1 MEEMWCGPRRGF
13 DENTYQKELVY
24 DMKLMNLRLVKA
36 VSSATW
42 IYSLLFLLYL
52 GSRLTLNAD
61 HVHLNDLFIDYVP
74 FFTFL
79 TTGIC
84 LLAINLVSLIIYL
97 EIRRVC
103 AGTRGSIHRNHT
115 NGTFPIKSK
124 GLGPKQNGDALY
136 GILESVGISYLSMK
150 VVIIWFFSLSI
161 WVYITYLSL
170 ANPPSPP
177 YWPISLIMFVISYVC
192 MVIMIKEKDSR
203 VASRPV

>member
-1 MEEMWCGPRRGF
+1 
-13 DENTYQKELVY
+13 
-24 DMKLMNLRLVKA
+24 MKLMNLRLVKA

-52 GSRLTLNAD
+52 GARLTLNAN

-97 EIRRVC
+97 ESRRAY
-103 AGTRGSIHRNHT
+103 AGTRGT
-115 NGTFPIKSK
+115 AKSK
-124 GLGPKQNGDALY
+124 GLGPKQNGDALH
-136 GILESVGISYLSMK
+136 GILGSVGISYLSPK
-150 VVIIWFFSLSI
+150 VAIIWFFSLFI

-203 VASRPV
+203 VASRTV